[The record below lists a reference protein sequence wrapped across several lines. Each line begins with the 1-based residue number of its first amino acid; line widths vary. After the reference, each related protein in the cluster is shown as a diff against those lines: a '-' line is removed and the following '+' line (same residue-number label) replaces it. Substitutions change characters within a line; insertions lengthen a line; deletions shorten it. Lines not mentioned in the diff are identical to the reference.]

1 MNFRYLILLICI
13 LIIGCTNQ
21 IVVSINEQP
30 IYDPSG
36 RLRQG
41 EVLDADLQGCINL
54 ALQQQD
60 MDFPSELSALS
71 CADAR
76 ITDLEKISQ
85 LAKLRFLDLGGN
97 NISNITP
104 LEELSILSGLN
115 LKDNQIRDIT
125 PLLNMPNL
133 TSVNL
138 QGNDGISC
146 SELNR
151 LENRSGLSVAAPD
164 TCTR

>member
-1 MNFRYLILLICI
+1 MNFENLILLASI
-13 LIIGCTNQ
+13 LLIGCASP

-36 RLRQG
+36 RIRQG

-54 ALQQQD
+54 ALQQHNTNL
-60 MDFPSELSALS
+60 PSELSALS
-71 CADAR
+71 CADAQ
-76 ITDLEKISQ
+76 ITDLGKISQ

-97 NISNITP
+97 NITNITP
-104 LEELSILSGLN
+104 LEELPILSGLN

-133 TSVNL
+133 NSVNL
-138 QGNDGISC
+138 QGNNRISC
-146 SELNR
+146 SELSR
-151 LENRSGLSVAAPD
+151 LKGRSGLSVVVPD
-164 TCTR
+164 TCAR

>member
-1 MNFRYLILLICI
+1 MNFRHLILLTYIPI
-13 LIIGCTNQ
+13 MSCTNP

-36 RLRQG
+36 RIRQG

-54 ALQQQD
+54 ALQQNK
-60 MDFPSELSALS
+60 MNLPSELSALS
-71 CADAR
+71 CADAQ
-76 ITDLEKISQ
+76 IVDLEKISQ

-97 NISNITP
+97 NITNITP
-104 LEELSILSGLN
+104 LEELPILSGLN

-133 TSVNL
+133 NSVNL
-138 QGNDGISC
+138 QGNNRISC
-146 SELNR
+146 SELSR
-151 LENRSGLSVAAPD
+151 LEGRSGLSVVAPD
-164 TCTR
+164 TCAR

>member
-1 MNFRYLILLICI
+1 MNFENLILLASI
-13 LIIGCTNQ
+13 LLIGCASP

-36 RLRQG
+36 RIRQG

-54 ALQQQD
+54 ALQQHNID
-60 MDFPSELSALS
+60 LPSELSALS

-97 NISNITP
+97 NITNITP
-104 LEELSILSGLN
+104 LEDLPILSGLN

-125 PLLNMPNL
+125 PLLNIPNL

-138 QGNDGISC
+138 RGNDRISC
-146 SELNR
+146 SELSR
-151 LENRSGLSVAAPD
+151 LESRAGLSIVAPD
-164 TCTR
+164 ICAR

>member
-1 MNFRYLILLICI
+1 MNFRHLILLTFMQ
-13 LIIGCTNQ
+13 IIGCTNT

-36 RLRQG
+36 RIRQG

-54 ALQQQD
+54 ALQQQKINS
-60 MDFPSELSALS
+60 PSELSALS
-71 CADAR
+71 CANAQ

-97 NISNITP
+97 NITNVTP

-125 PLLNMPNL
+125 PLLNMTNL

-146 SELNR
+146 SELSR
-151 LENRSGLSVAAPD
+151 LESRSGLSITMPD

>member
-1 MNFRYLILLICI
+1 MNFRHLILLTYIPI
-13 LIIGCTNQ
+13 MSCTNP

-36 RLRQG
+36 RIRQE

-54 ALQQQD
+54 ALQQQN
-60 MDFPSELSALS
+60 MTLPSELSQLS
-71 CADAR
+71 CANAQ
-76 ITDLEKISQ
+76 ITDLEKINQ
-85 LAKLRFLDLGGN
+85 LGKLRFLDLGGN
-97 NISNITP
+97 NITNITP

-146 SELNR
+146 SELSR
-151 LENRSGLSVAAPD
+151 LESRSGLSIAVPD

>member
-1 MNFRYLILLICI
+1 MNFRYLILLTCI

-54 ALQQQD
+54 ALQQQNI
-60 MDFPSELSALS
+60 DFPSELSALS
-71 CADAR
+71 CADAQ

-85 LAKLRFLDLGGN
+85 LVKLRFLDLGGN
-97 NISNITP
+97 NINNITP

-151 LENRSGLSVAAPD
+151 LESRSGLSVAAPD

>member
-1 MNFRYLILLICI
+1 MNFENLILLASI
-13 LIIGCTNQ
+13 LLIGCASP

-36 RLRQG
+36 RIRQG

-54 ALQQQD
+54 ALQQHNID
-60 MDFPSELSALS
+60 LPSELSALS
-71 CADAR
+71 CADAQ

-97 NISNITP
+97 NITNITP
-104 LEELSILSGLN
+104 LEELPILSGLN

-133 TSVNL
+133 NSVNL
-138 QGNDGISC
+138 QGNNRISC
-146 SELNR
+146 SELSR
-151 LENRSGLSVAAPD
+151 LEGRSGLSVVAPD
-164 TCTR
+164 TCAR

>member
-1 MNFRYLILLICI
+1 MNFRHLILLTFMP
-13 LIIGCTNQ
+13 IIGCTNP

-36 RLRQG
+36 RIRQG

-54 ALQQQD
+54 ALQQQNINS
-60 MDFPSELSALS
+60 PSELSALS
-71 CADAR
+71 CANAQ

-97 NISNITP
+97 NITNVTP

-125 PLLNMPNL
+125 PLLNMTNL

-146 SELNR
+146 YELSR
-151 LENRSGLSVAAPD
+151 LERRSGLSITMPD

>member
-1 MNFRYLILLICI
+1 MNFENLILLASI
-13 LIIGCTNQ
+13 LLIGCASP

-36 RLRQG
+36 RIRQG

-54 ALQQQD
+54 ALQQHNTNL
-60 MDFPSELSALS
+60 PSELSALS
-71 CADAR
+71 CADAQ

-97 NISNITP
+97 NITNITP
-104 LEELSILSGLN
+104 LEELPILSGLN

-138 QGNDGISC
+138 QGNDRISC
-146 SELNR
+146 SELSR
-151 LENRSGLSVAAPD
+151 LESKSGISVVAPD
-164 TCTR
+164 SCAR

>member
-1 MNFRYLILLICI
+1 MNFENLILLASI
-13 LIIGCTNQ
+13 LLIGCASP

-36 RLRQG
+36 RIRQG

-54 ALQQQD
+54 ALQQQN
-60 MDFPSELSALS
+60 MNLSSELSALS
-71 CADAR
+71 CADAQ

-97 NISNITP
+97 NIINITP
-104 LEELSILSGLN
+104 LEELPILSGLN
-115 LKDNQIRDIT
+115 LKDNQIRDIS

-133 TSVNL
+133 NSVNL
-138 QGNDGISC
+138 QGNNRISC
-146 SELNR
+146 SELSR
-151 LENRSGLSVAAPD
+151 LKGRSGLSVVVPD
-164 TCTR
+164 TCAR